1 MPDVKQYNWK
11 TTLAGL
17 VAGGLNLFAQ
27 GMSWKNVLVSLGIG
41 ALGAV
46 AKDHGN

>member
-1 MPDVKQYNWK
+1 MPDLQQYNWK

-17 VAGGLNLFAQ
+17 LAGGLNLFAQ
-27 GMSWKNVLVSLGIG
+27 GMSWKNVLVSLGIS

-46 AKDHGN
+46 AKDHSN